1 MITVETGEQREPP
14 PKKKEKGVEKK
25 DKPPIKPNNMNTRS
39 AFDSGIFRAVVDYGK
54 KIGVCLPP
62 PTSPTADRVA
72 SQLFPERTT
81 VPTREGIDLYH
92 DSLEKDMNLYLDLLE
107 PVHRPEVE
115 KIINSVLEYNRA
127 WFRSL

>member
-1 MITVETGEQREPP
+1 
-14 PKKKEKGVEKK
+14 
-25 DKPPIKPNNMNTRS
+25 MNTRS

-54 KIGVCLPP
+54 KIGVRLPP

-115 KIINSVLEYNRA
+115 KIINSVLEYNRE